1 MNYKYNK
8 NDLVFNNPLVIK
20 NSEGYI
26 NAKFVSEL
34 GSCK

>member
-8 NDLVFNNPLVIK
+8 NGLVFNNPLVIK
-20 NSEGYI
+20 NREGYI